1 MLLEQR
7 HLKFLRKIDSYNST
21 DLIFKKTS
29 LINFFRFRRHIFFIK
44 KSSYEYAFLKKNLNL
59 IILKKC

>member
-7 HLKFLRKIDSYNST
+7 HLKFLRKIDSYKST
-21 DLIFKKTS
+21 DLIFKKTSLINKRRTLIIKFS

-44 KSSYEYAFLKKNLNL
+44 KCSYKYA
-59 IILKKC
+59 